1 MSTHIKRQRIDE
13 FWRWF
18 SENLSNFNLLNN
30 SAVPF
35 WDDALDQLH
44 RIDKDLWFEL
54 SRPDDEDRDLIFTA
68 QGRMDLFHLVEEI
81 VSLAPRI
88 SGWRFL
94 SLKPP
99 QGFKFTTE
107 YEGVLFDPSS
117 MWFFPLENRSQ
128 PEDLGLRIGVPDFLE
143 ENKQQMLTA
152 VLTLPGFPQPSP
164 PLLSE
169 DSGRRELALMV
180 RMI

>member
-1 MSTHIKRQRIDE
+1 
-13 FWRWF
+13 
-18 SENLSNFNLLNN
+18 
-30 SAVPF
+30 
-35 WDDALDQLH
+35 
-44 RIDKDLWFEL
+44 
-54 SRPDDEDRDLIFTA
+54 
-68 QGRMDLFHLVEEI
+68 MDLFHLVEEI

-152 VLTLPGFPQPSP
+152 VLIILETALGERSAAQEIQHVEVCELPKNPERYGYIELVELPGYITWRKNIRKSQ
-164 PLLSE
+164 
-169 DSGRRELALMV
+169 
-180 RMI
+180 